1 MREAGG
7 DQALGSNVTLLSTLV
22 CRIFFFS
29 IIGINEGKT
38 LCLRE
43 VFEMKVSFGGWDK
56 NKGKIIL
63 CSWTDNVHII
73 YLFFFSF
80 SRSF

>member
-1 MREAGG
+1 M
-7 DQALGSNVTLLSTLV
+7 

-73 YLFFFSF
+73 YLFFFFF
-80 SRSF
+80 SQFLNYIEIYYILYIYILNIS